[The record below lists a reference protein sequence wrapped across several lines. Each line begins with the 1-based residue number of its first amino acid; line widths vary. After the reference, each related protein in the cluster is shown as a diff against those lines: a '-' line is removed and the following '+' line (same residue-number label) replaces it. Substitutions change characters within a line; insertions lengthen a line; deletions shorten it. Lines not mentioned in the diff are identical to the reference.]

1 MSILNKNASLIAGTT
16 SKATP
21 INDLGGNINQQH
33 EYNGNDGENAKH
45 DSFLALLCSG
55 FGQYHSLKH
64 KTNPK
69 PYSTISIN
77 EIESLMQNPEDVPK
91 KRAQWFIPT
100 NFKSRDVIELRAN
113 AQYFALWADIDEPK
127 GQTFVEM
134 FSKACST
141 LPFKC
146 YGYTSKSATTDT
158 QKARLIYPLDY
169 PVSGNDFEVLQKI
182 LNDKLE
188 AAGIIPDRKTEVA
201 NQICYLPNKGVFYDF
216 MENPFDPLIS
226 LDELGEE
233 YHNELRAQ
241 EAQQAEIDKRLT
253 QSLNKAKE
261 RVASGT
267 LSPIDAYND
276 NYRVTDLLEL
286 YGGKVKGERAISP
299 LSESG
304 NAQMRIVDNKL
315 LSHHGSDM
323 ENELGKLTQG
333 GKARLIDSFDLFK
346 FFECGNN
353 QNTAIKKAGDMFTT
367 ASGASITQQNQRNYM
382 ESQSTD
388 PQAIEAVKNMFD
400 TEQKQ
405 KFDFSKFSLNGSSHT
420 MKAQMLD
427 DTFILEGIAIQ
438 GQATVLYAKPNSGK
452 TLLTLFLLREGA
464 EKGNF
469 KPEDVFYINADD
481 NYKGLVTKLEI
492 AERYKFNMVAPG
504 FNDFNVNEF
513 AQYIAY
519 MIQADECSGKVI
531 ILDTLKK
538 FTNIMDKKVSSDF
551 GKIMRGFVT
560 KGGTMIMLAHT
571 NKNRDNDGKVVFSG
585 TSDIVDDV
593 DCAYTIDVTEQNDI
607 TKTVLFENIKSRGD
621 VEQDIAFSY
630 ANKVTQADGGY
641 LALLDS
647 VSRVSEADAE
657 EAKKQ
662 RAISHRLEA
671 NEHIIEVVQ
680 EVLASESM
688 QKTELINQVH
698 ELGGFS
704 KAKARKAIEEHTG
717 TDWNK
722 GHRWRVDTTMK
733 EKNVKYYKLLHSCSD
748 LINFNPYSKAKALE

>member
-1 MSILNKNASLIAGTT
+1 MSILDKNASLIAGTT

-21 INDLGGNINQQH
+21 INDLGGNINQQN
-33 EYNGNDGENAKH
+33 EYNGNGAENAKH
-45 DSFLALLCSG
+45 DSFLASLCSG

-64 KTNPK
+64 KTDPK
-69 PYSTISIN
+69 PYVSVTLD
-77 EIESLMQNPEDVPK
+77 EIENLIQHPESVQK
-91 KRAQWFIPT
+91 ERAQWFIPT
-100 NFKSRDVIELRAN
+100 NVKSRDVLELRAN
-113 AQYFALWADIDEPK
+113 AQYFALWADIDEPH
-127 GQTFVEM
+127 GQSFQEM
-134 FSKACST
+134 FGKACSV

-146 YGYTSKSATTDT
+146 YGYTSKSATADT

-169 PVSGNDFEVLQKI
+169 PISGNDFEVLQKV
-182 LNDKLE
+182 LNNKLE

-226 LDELGEE
+226 LDDLGEE
-233 YHNELRAQ
+233 YHNELQAQ
-241 EAQQAEIDKRLT
+241 EAQQAEINKRLNH
-253 QSLNKAKE
+253 SLNKAKE
-261 RVASGT
+261 RIASGT

-276 NYRVTDLLEL
+276 HYRVTDLLEL

-333 GKARLIDSFDLFK
+333 AKARLIDSFDLFK
-346 FFECGNN
+346 FFECGND
-353 QNTAIKKAGDMFTT
+353 QNTAVKKAGDMLTT

-388 PQAIEAVKNMFD
+388 PQAIEAVKSMFN
-400 TEQKQ
+400 TGQKQ
-405 KFDFSKFSLNGSSHT
+405 KFDFSKFSLNGSSHA

-464 EKGNF
+464 SKGNF

-492 AERYKFNMVAPG
+492 AEKYNFNMVAPS
-504 FNDFNVNEF
+504 FNDFNVSDF
-513 AQYIAY
+513 AHYIAH
-519 MIQADECSGKVI
+519 MIREDECNGKVI

-647 VSRVSEADAE
+647 VNRVSEADAE

-662 RAISHRLEA
+662 RAINKKLED

-680 EVLASESM
+680 EVLASSSM
-688 QKTELINQVH
+688 QKTELINKVH

-704 KAKARKAIEEHTG
+704 KAKARKAIEDHTG

-722 GHRWRVDTTMK
+722 GHRWRVDTTIK
-733 EKNVKYYKLLHSCSD
+733 EKNVKYYKLLHPSSD
-748 LINFNPYSKAKALE
+748 LLNLNPYSRAKALE